1 MNASI
6 RGVGLVELMISLLLG
21 SLLMAALLSL
31 FMSQRQLA
39 MQIEASTTL
48 SERARF
54 AGDFFYRHLL
64 EAGYAAPEA
73 VAPYPVGGA
82 GIGRDHRLADSLVI
96 YSEGGRG
103 CTDDELENNEGVEW
117 RRFTLLR
124 EGERRELR
132 CEDSE
137 GGPYP
142 VLDGV
147 EALQVLYGVDS
158 NQDGVPDFY
167 ANVTS
172 LSANATIVSLRAAL
186 LLRGE
191 KAIGTASAPSADA
204 ASLLDVTLP
213 GDPARGIDFR
223 DGHLRRRVVVTVA
236 LRNKV
241 S

>member
-1 MNASI
+1 MRIRA
-6 RGVGLVELMISLLLG
+6 RGVGLVELMVSLLLG

-31 FMSQRQLA
+31 FSSQRQLA
-39 MQIEASTTL
+39 IQIEASTSL
-48 SERARF
+48 SERMRF
-54 AGDFFYRHLL
+54 ASDFFYRHLL
-64 EAGYAAPEA
+64 EAGYAAPA
-73 VAPYPVGGA
+73 LVAPYPVGGL
-82 GIGRDHRLADSLVI
+82 GVGRDHRLADTLVI
-96 YSEGGRG
+96 YSEGGHG
-103 CTDDELENNEGVEW
+103 CTDSELENNEGVEW

-147 EALQVLYGVDS
+147 EALQVLYGVDA
-158 NQDGVPDFY
+158 NQDAVPDFY
-167 ANVTS
+167 VNVS
-172 LSANATIVSLRAAL
+172 GLPANAAVVSLRVAL

-191 KAIGTASAPSADA
+191 RAIGAASELPADA

-213 GDPARGIDFR
+213 SDPARGIDFR
-223 DGHLRRRVVVTVA
+223 DGHLRRTVVVTVA
-236 LRNKV
+236 LRNKA